1 MIGFMMTK
9 LPPLTTET
17 LWAILNGELPDET
30 VNQLVWHTLGYRYD
44 DSYDDPG
51 DGAKSADALSPLNP
65 APLWNAEKVDEK
77 WREKYPEPPNFI
89 ESRPATVQLTRAIPA
104 ENKQLLKTLLGF
116 KGYSVDQLVPRLTR
130 RATMANWLLS
140 EMRDRGLI

>member
-1 MIGFMMTK
+1 MMTN

-17 LWAILNGELPDET
+17 LWAILNNELPDDT
-30 VNQLVWHTLGYRYD
+30 VNQLVWHTLGYRYRERPSD
-44 DSYDDPG
+44 EPNSGSD
-51 DGAKSADALSPLNP
+51 LSGQSSGQTTSPTTGQ
-65 APLWNAEKVDEK
+65 WTAEAVDEK

-89 ESRPATVQLTRAIPA
+89 ESRPATVQLTRSIPK

-130 RATMANWLLS
+130 RATVANWLLS
-140 EMRDRGLI
+140 EMRIRGLI